1 MKITILLDHDLEGF
15 SVFLQA
21 GLKETGWDQ
30 VFTIEFKR
38 LRDFG
43 LPENCSDHEIWR
55 FAQRQSILLVTG
67 NRNYEGETSLQA
79 TIVKENMPDSMPV
92 ITISHKESLVLD
104 SYRQRVAER
113 LAAIIIYADDYR
125 GAGRVFL
132 P

>member
-1 MKITILLDHDLEGF
+1 M
-15 SVFLQA
+15 
-21 GLKETGWDQ
+21 
-30 VFTIEFKR
+30 
-38 LRDFG
+38 
-43 LPENCSDHEIWR
+43 IWR

-104 SYRQRVAER
+104 SYRQRVAKR

>member
-15 SVFLQA
+15 SVFLQP

-79 TIVKENMPDSMPV
+79 TIVKENLD
-92 ITISHKESLVLD
+92 ECVLCELCV
-104 SYRQRVAER
+104 QAAPPGGVRVVKLYDGTVLER
-113 LAAIIIYADDYR
+113 
-125 GAGRVFL
+125 
-132 P
+132 

>member
-43 LPENCSDHEIWR
+43 LPENCSDHDLAFCATTIHP
-55 FAQRQSILLVTG
+55 AGDRQPQL
-67 NRNYEGETSLQA
+67 
-79 TIVKENMPDSMPV
+79 
-92 ITISHKESLVLD
+92 
-104 SYRQRVAER
+104 
-113 LAAIIIYADDYR
+113 
-125 GAGRVFL
+125 
-132 P
+132 